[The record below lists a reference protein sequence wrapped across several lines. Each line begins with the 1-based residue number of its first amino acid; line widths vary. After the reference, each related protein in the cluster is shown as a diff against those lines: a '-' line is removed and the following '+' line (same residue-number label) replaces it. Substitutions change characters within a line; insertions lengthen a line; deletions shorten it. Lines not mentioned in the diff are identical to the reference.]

1 MRTMNKAVALLL
13 LPMFLVSSPAF
24 AQQARVVDASAMDQ
38 ALAAKAESESAQREV
53 VRRVLDRADVRAMA
67 ARMGLSVEQ
76 ADSAVATLSGAELG
90 MLAQHAGAIE
100 AQALAGGASTIVIST
115 TTLLLVLIIVIL
127 LVR

>member
-38 ALAAKAESESAQREV
+38 ALAAKAESESAQREL
-53 VRRVLDRADVRAMA
+53 VRRVLDRSDVRAMA

-76 ADSAVATLSGAELG
+76 AASAVATLSGPELG
-90 MLAQHAGAIE
+90 TLAQHAQAAE
-100 AQALAGGASTIVIST
+100 AATLAGEANVVVISV
-115 TTLLLVLIIVIL
+115 TTLLLILIIVIL
-127 LVR
+127 LAS

>member
-1 MRTMNKAVALLL
+1 MRLTNKIVAVWL
-13 LPMFLVSSPAF
+13 LPIFLVSSPAF
-24 AQQARVVDASAMDQ
+24 AQQARVVDAAAMSQ
-38 ALAAKAESESAQREV
+38 ALADKAESESAQREI
-53 VRRVLDRADVRAMA
+53 VRRVLDRTDARDMA